1 MSKIAVTIPD
11 DQMRTLE
18 RLRRK
23 RRLPRSRIVQ
33 QALRVYFAQEGLSA
47 EVGAYEEAY
56 RRTPEREPEL
66 RSVARLA
73 AEALGS
79 EDWS

>member
-18 RLRRK
+18 RLRRR

-33 QALRVYFAQEGLSA
+33 QALRFYFAHEGLSEEA
-47 EVGAYEEAY
+47 SAYEEAY
-56 RRTPEREPEL
+56 RRRPEPEPDL
-66 RSVARLA
+66 QSFAGLA
-73 AEALGS
+73 AEALGR

>member
-1 MSKIAVTIPD
+1 MSKIAITIPD

-18 RLRRK
+18 RVRRR

-33 QALRVYFAQEGLSA
+33 QALSFYFAQEGLSE
-47 EVGAYEEAY
+47 EVSAYEDGY
-56 RRTPEREPEL
+56 RRKPEREPEL